1 MLQIKDRIM
10 QSDIYILLQ
19 FTNNNVP
26 KKNAILLLFWL
37 VLTSTLIIM
46 SQNPKLKI
54 KQSITLKV

>member
-1 MLQIKDRIM
+1 M

-54 KQSITLKV
+54 KQSITLKALLCKL

>member
-1 MLQIKDRIM
+1 M

-37 VLTSTLIIM
+37 VLTSTLIIV

>member
-37 VLTSTLIIM
+37 VLTSTLIIV